1 MVNLKDACFQI
12 PIWEGVAPLLDRR
25 PWELLVC
32 WDLLS
37 HVQVALFH
45 PFLQGLKIWG
55 ELSGRTDMYS
65 SGGAPMS
72 AGATGAFPPKVLF
85 NFHMHQSVELRY
97 LCLAQEW
104 GEEDQEGSWL
114 SHWVMETIQQ
124 AHKVTGALA
133 PGGMRAYSTQG
144 VATSWALSWGASLSE
159 NRNHKEEVSPSPTV
173 LYQRWRALQNC
184 CLFAKSRRRMA
195 PLELILIFALQ
206 IEASVGVIYLNY
218 SPGRNVILPC
228 DGVSS
233 SDRFCS
239 TVSWLYSKD
248 LSETSDLV
256 QNGNVVNN
264 SAQAARLIRDTKC
277 SLVINNITAEDAGF
291 YTCRQRPELD
301 IVMYLNI
308 MTGLRG
314 GGPNGPPGVGGPRG
328 PTGAGGP
335 TYLYYTPGV
344 DVILPCSS
352 SDRDCSMVKWLYNRV
367 QSQTSLE
374 VLSGKVVTKS
384 TRATKLSL
392 DTYCSLVIDNIT
404 AADAGY
410 YTCRKR
416 EHDTGLFL
424 SIMTI
429 FPSPPDADPKRDGN
443 VTLECSLLRYSPL
456 GCRPNSIRW
465 VGETGTVLLGE
476 GVGYEII
483 GQTDCVSVLTVKR
496 QSGHNRRYTCQW
508 MNKNNKVRIEAHY
521 TPVFTEGTID
531 DQSEKS
537 ITGPSLYIITG
548 AVVGV
553 MMVVVVVVVITA
565 VFIKF
570 KKRHTVTE
578 DFPKTVNPPD
588 PQEPQD
594 EPDGSLTYVTVNHG
608 SLTYVTVNHANQE
621 TTSKKKVKE
630 EGVTYSTVKTTVTME
645 ADSSKIYSY
654 VNEQK

>member
-1 MVNLKDACFQI
+1 
-12 PIWEGVAPLLDRR
+12 
-25 PWELLVC
+25 
-32 WDLLS
+32 
-37 HVQVALFH
+37 
-45 PFLQGLKIWG
+45 
-55 ELSGRTDMYS
+55 
-65 SGGAPMS
+65 
-72 AGATGAFPPKVLF
+72 
-85 NFHMHQSVELRY
+85 
-97 LCLAQEW
+97 
-104 GEEDQEGSWL
+104 
-114 SHWVMETIQQ
+114 
-124 AHKVTGALA
+124 
-133 PGGMRAYSTQG
+133 
-144 VATSWALSWGASLSE
+144 
-159 NRNHKEEVSPSPTV
+159 
-173 LYQRWRALQNC
+173 
-184 CLFAKSRRRMA
+184 MA

-264 SAQAARLIRDTKC
+264 SAQAARLSRDTKC

-314 GGPNGPPGVGGPRG
+314 GEPNGPPGVGGPRG
-328 PTGAGGP
+328 PTGAGGPGGPPGNGGP

-384 TRATKLSL
+384 TRATKLRL

-404 AADAGY
+404 AEDAGY

-443 VTLECSLLRYSPL
+443 VTLECSLLRYSDL

-465 VGETGTVLLGE
+465 VDETGTVLRGE
-476 GVGYEII
+476 GVEYEFI

-496 QSGHNRRYTCQW
+496 QSGHNRRYTCQ
-508 MNKNNKVRIEAHY
+508 
-521 TPVFTEGTID
+521 
-531 DQSEKS
+531 
-537 ITGPSLYIITG
+537 
-548 AVVGV
+548 VVDESN
-553 MMVVVVVVVITA
+553 I
-565 VFIKF
+565 
-570 KKRHTVTE
+570 KKRKHYL
-578 DFPKTVNPPD
+578 F
-588 PQEPQD
+588 
-594 EPDGSLTYVTVNHG
+594 
-608 SLTYVTVNHANQE
+608 
-621 TTSKKKVKE
+621 
-630 EGVTYSTVKTTVTME
+630 STDTLWLF
-645 ADSSKIYSY
+645 SSARNSIL
-654 VNEQK
+654 VQ